1 MESFSALLVLCAGNS
16 PVTGV
21 FPSQRPVTWSFAVFF
36 DLRVNKRLSKQ
47 SWDGDLKRH
56 CAHYDVTVMMSIQYG
71 VPSILYMSYV
81 TFYRYQCVFHVISRI
96 QISDYTRRFCI
107 LFFNYFQNCV
117 VCCCYN
123 LLIHVYV
130 LMTHICYVVFIHY
143 LFKVFKKCFL
153 HDLNFQDFQQRK
165 LILDTTYWSCS
176 WRWILYNMTSFIL
189 CKNLWQRSSIFECHR
204 FLKDTWECCIFY
216 SYFITFTQNF
226 THYFEGSCHEQLYE
240 YISSSYSLIYQDV
253 IVHYSDVIMDTLGSQ
268 LTSLT
273 IVYSTMYSGTDQR
286 KQQSS
291 VALTFAWGIHRWL
304 VNSPQK
310 DQ

>member
-1 MESFSALLVLCAGNS
+1 MRWWFETPSCSLWCHCDDVHSIWRTIYFLYVLCHVLS
-16 PVTGV
+16 LSVCVSCDIPDSDIWLYKT
-21 FPSQRPVTWSFAVFF
+21 FLHFF
-36 DLRVNKRLSKQ
+36 K
-47 SWDGDLKRH
+47 
-56 CAHYDVTVMMSIQYG
+56 
-71 VPSILYMSYV
+71 
-81 TFYRYQCVFHVISRI
+81 
-96 QISDYTRRFCI
+96 
-107 LFFNYFQNCV
+107 NYFQNCV

-130 LMTHICYVVFIHY
+130 LMTHICYVEFIHY

-204 FLKDTWECCIFY
+204 FLKDTWEYCIFY
-216 SYFITFTQNF
+216 SYFITFTQNV
-226 THYFEGSCHEQLYE
+226 THYFEGSCCEQLYE

-273 IVYSTMYSGTDQR
+273 IVYATIYSGADQR

-291 VALTFAWGIHRWL
+291 AALTFAREIHRWL

-310 DQ
+310 GPVTRNFFSIWWPHHEYLQLQSIYAHFAGLL